1 MFILGVT
8 CVSRRPNHKSIY
20 IRLTSL
26 VFTVTVAHCFSR
38 NWLLRNLWKFY
49 TCWRIFQL
57 ILRITFVYMSVKQ
70 SLKCQFKAR
79 RGWWE
84 ECFDVSGLFGVPIKT
99 RKKKSRG
106 STLYNAPVERGAIN
120 IKVPQ
125 LGPFYAT
132 ANKTCFQFAK
142 LATKS
147 VGKLWSLYQT
157 SLRPPLPLPAGDG
170 VVKDFPS
177 YSVTPS
183 LAIESGSWYN
193 NKSCKKIHQWAF

>member
-1 MFILGVT
+1 M
-8 CVSRRPNHKSIY
+8 
-20 IRLTSL
+20 
-26 VFTVTVAHCFSR
+26 
-38 NWLLRNLWKFY
+38 
-49 TCWRIFQL
+49 
-57 ILRITFVYMSVKQ
+57 
-70 SLKCQFKAR
+70 
-79 RGWWE
+79 
-84 ECFDVSGLFGVPIKT
+84 
-99 RKKKSRG
+99 
-106 STLYNAPVERGAIN
+106 
-120 IKVPQ
+120 PQ

-183 LAIESGSWYN
+183 LAIESGS
-193 NKSCKKIHQWAF
+193 